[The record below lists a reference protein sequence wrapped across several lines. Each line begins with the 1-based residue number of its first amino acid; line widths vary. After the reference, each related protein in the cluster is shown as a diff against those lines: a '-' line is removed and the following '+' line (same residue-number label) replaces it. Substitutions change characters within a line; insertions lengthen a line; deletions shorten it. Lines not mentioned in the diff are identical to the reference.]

1 MTVIM
6 QETIE
11 LACTPSMIPQED
23 REAHLT
29 NSQQLILQTYLELK
43 ELADG
48 YAFKFSAD
56 KFETLT
62 RFIGLERLCCSFFTF
77 ELKIAPNQGSIW
89 IHLRGSE
96 QIKAFIKMELQ
107 ANNNQDVD

>member
-1 MTVIM
+1 MTVTM

-11 LACTPSMIPQED
+11 LACTPSAIPQED
-23 REAHLT
+23 REAHLI
-29 NSQQLILQTYLELK
+29 NSQQFVLQTYLELE

-48 YAFKFSAD
+48 YAFKFSAN

-62 RFIGLERLCCSFFTF
+62 RFIALERLCCSFFTF
-77 ELKIAPNQGSIW
+77 ELKITPNQGPIW
-89 IHLRGSE
+89 LHMRGNE

-107 ANNNQDVD
+107 ANGNRDVA